1 MAPNLYNLTVPDQS
15 PTFIYSPYREGDL
28 NSSWKV
34 FYSNS
39 PDSSYDSSHNSS
51 NLASGI
57 SLHSTTLQG
66 ASLQISFMGTA
77 IYLAGSG
84 AAGAYSTTLDGG
96 DTVNGSPANGYL
108 VSHDG
113 LDYEAHTLV
122 LNTTST
128 SQLNVTSALMTV
140 GIGNEGAT
148 ITDTK
153 HSAINVA
160 SDGSASLDSFF
171 TTNGNGPFNTNHDAQ
186 GYSRIDTT
194 GAGSKILFSFSS
206 ASAVF
211 VYGSTNYDHDA
222 FSVTLSPAAGVST
235 STRTLNSTSK
245 WFAYDSLTYWETG
258 LDRDKTYQVTFEN
271 LVDGKYF
278 DIHQV
283 LLRDGVPA
291 STSSSSS
298 STASNNGPSGSSS
311 SSSAHTLSTG
321 AIIGVTVGTAVAIA
335 AAFFFLFLWC
345 RQRRENKARYN
356 ATLLTDLRDPAKS
369 PGYSSHQ
376 QFQPLLSGYVEPFV
390 MPPASSATRGHR
402 SKNNTVTST
411 DSSVFTDTARTPS
424 LNQMPSASRLMYRL
438 TEDGMMPFGSES
450 AGSSSGTESKTTTA
464 PPPERRNRP
473 VRQETDAGPVLVQDH
488 EPQEDVLPPGYNP
501 AWSSGAGR

>member
-1 MAPNLYNLTVPDQS
+1 
-15 PTFIYSPYREGDL
+15 
-28 NSSWKV
+28 
-34 FYSNS
+34 
-39 PDSSYDSSHNSS
+39 
-51 NLASGI
+51 
-57 SLHSTTLQG
+57 
-66 ASLQISFMGTA
+66 MGTA
-77 IYLAGSG
+77 IYLGGSG
-84 AAGAYSTTLDGG
+84 TNGAYSTTLDGG
-96 DTVNGSPANGYL
+96 DAVNGSPANGYL

-148 ITDTK
+148 IKNTT
-153 HSAINVA
+153 HTAINIA
-160 SDGSASLDSFF
+160 SDGSTSLDSFF
-171 TTNGNGPFNTNHDAQ
+171 TPNGNGPFNTDHDPQ

-194 GAGSKILFSFSS
+194 GAGSEISFSFSS

-222 FSVTLSPAAGVST
+222 FTVTLSPAAGVST

-245 WFAYDSLTYWETG
+245 WFAYNSLTYWETG
-258 LDRDKTYQVTFEN
+258 LDRDKTYRVTFEN
-271 LVDGKYF
+271 LVEGKYF
-278 DIHQV
+278 DIHDV
-283 LLRDGVPA
+283 ELWDGVPA

-298 STASNNGPSGSSS
+298 STASSNGPS
-311 SSSAHTLSTG
+311 SSSASSAYTLSTG
-321 AIIGVTVGTAVAIA
+321 AIIGVTVGTVVAIA

-356 ATLLTDLRDPAKS
+356 ATLLTDLRDPTKS
-369 PGYSSHQ
+369 PGYPSHQ
-376 QFQPLLSGYVEPFV
+376 QFEPLLSGYVEPFV
-390 MPPASSATRGHR
+390 MPPASTTTRGHH

-411 DSSVFTDTARTPS
+411 DSSMFTDTAPTHS
-424 LNQMPSASRLMYRL
+424 LNQMPSSSRLMYHL
-438 TEDGMMPFGSES
+438 TEDGMVALGSES